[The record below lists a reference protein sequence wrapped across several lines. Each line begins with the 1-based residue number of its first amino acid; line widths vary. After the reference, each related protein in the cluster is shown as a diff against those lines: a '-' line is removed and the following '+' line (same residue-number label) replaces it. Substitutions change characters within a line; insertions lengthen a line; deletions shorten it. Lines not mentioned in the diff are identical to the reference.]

1 MRQIIDQW
9 LFNTDYYLI
18 VADLGKF
25 PKMETTKRYINV
37 GLSETLLVNT
47 ALGLALTG
55 KHVYIYSVAGFVL
68 YRALEQLKLNINN
81 TTTYGNKKIHITF
94 LNGGAGFLY
103 KNTGNGHFLLDD
115 IVLVTKILP
124 NFNIYIPY
132 DEYTTIQCL
141 NKSHTAL
148 NYIRLCP
155 DDSIKKCELISTPNQ
170 LTILTFGWLVN
181 KINNLN
187 LNINI
192 YPIVNF
198 YLDIKRVK
206 NKYIAIY
213 DNINISCI
221 SNTINCIKTLNI
233 NNKYCDDIFSNS
245 RQEILTHYGLS
256 DTQLISFIMS

>member
-1 MRQIIDQW
+1 MRQVIDQW
-9 LFNTDYYLI
+9 LFNSNYYLI

-25 PKMETTKRYINV
+25 PMMETTDRYINV

-81 TTTYGNKKIHITF
+81 STTYGNKQINITF

-115 IVLVTKILP
+115 ITLVTKILP

-132 DEYTTIQCL
+132 DEYTTIRCL
-141 NKSHTAL
+141 NKYNISL

-155 DDSIKKCELISTPNQ
+155 DNSIKKCKLISTSNS
-170 LTILTFGWLVN
+170 LTVVTFGWLVD

-187 LNINI
+187 LTVNI
-192 YPIVNF
+192 YPLVDF
-198 YLDIKRVK
+198 YSDIKNIK
-206 NKYIAIY
+206 NPYIAIY
-213 DNINISCI
+213 DNINIDLI
-221 SNTINCIKTLNI
+221 SNNIKCIKTLNI
-233 NNKYCDDIFSNS
+233 NNIYCNDIFSDS
-245 RQEILTHYGLS
+245 QQEILTHYGLS
-256 DTQLISFIMS
+256 NTQLIHFINT